1 MPLQPSGRANTKEG
15 HFGDTTPELGPT
27 ATATEQCE
35 VPEPIQP
42 PGLSIPADAVA
53 IAINAAAD
61 VAKEARNSAEAIRT
75 SAINEAAVT
84 AAEQVAVAAE
94 AAAFRW
100 AFPAP
105 NTNSGDAT
113 AAVKVVAVAA
123 RNAATTAQTAATDA
137 PTEVTSAISGAADK
151 VAAAAEIIREFYHL
165 AARDDF
171 DDGTGKLPPSHA
183 CDCSPTECQRW
194 SGEYSF
200 EMTVPQNPEPTSQ
213 LNWKELFLFFCQ
225 EEHVLREWKTIMRRL
240 DLNAAIL
247 EEISSSNN
255 PLREKIYDA
264 FDRWR
269 VSNVAEDVTVA
280 RIEKALREEGLVS
293 VAGMSNIVLDIYC

>member
-1 MPLQPSGRANTKEG
+1 MDKNELRQETCQYISNNRFDFTRFVCVVSGDNLEHERVLDDTLKTMSKPNSPVGFIAVMALSRLLEATIVVTSGGTSEVDALVTKVYYY
-15 HFGDTTPELGPT
+15 GDTLPDKTIHI
-27 ATATEQCE
+27 
-35 VPEPIQP
+35 VWV
-42 PGLSIPADAVA
+42 SIGFYD
-53 IAINAAAD
+53 
-61 VAKEARNSAEAIRT
+61 
-75 SAINEAAVT
+75 
-84 AAEQVAVAAE
+84 
-94 AAAFRW
+94 
-100 AFPAP
+100 
-105 NTNSGDAT
+105 
-113 AAVKVVAVAA
+113 AA
-123 RNAATTAQTAATDA
+123 RPMHDNIDNAPCSCRACNGLGQRD
-137 PTEVTSAISGAADK
+137 PNSSE
-151 VAAAAEIIREFYHL
+151 EIIREFYHL

-213 LNWKELFLFFCQ
+213 LNWKEVFLFFCQ

-264 FDRWR
+264 FDSWR